1 MNIWKDGCM
10 NEYLCERMNE
20 RMNEWMN
27 IRPVDMPE
35 TPHLYPWVPP

>member
-1 MNIWKDGCM
+1 MWQETQVWRHKY
-10 NEYLCERMNE
+10 ESVNE